1 MQWCMDKICSN
12 VLKPLDGDVS
22 YTVCVF
28 VFKTVGYCDGHK
40 PFYATDFS
48 SVLSGS

>member
-1 MQWCMDKICSN
+1 MQWCMDKIYSN

-22 YTVCVF
+22 YTV
-28 VFKTVGYCDGHK
+28 FKTIGYCDGHK